1 MALNLKYATKAQL
14 GAAFR
19 ERYRNTKREECA
31 RLAKWLLARISD
43 GDFTD
48 AQVRAFF
55 SLSQANYDAMKAH
68 MVALVAHYD
77 AVQAGVGE

>member
-19 ERYRNTKREECA
+19 ERYRHTKREECA